1 MKDQKDDF
9 WDIASLLPPKT
20 KRKTPAFADEIHTVP
35 LEIAGDAPS
44 ATNKADR
51 RLSFAENENELRETS
66 YEPKNPFIEKVVVG
80 ERVRTL
86 CLFSGFREEALALRR
101 EKGTPCPFAPF
112 FSYIPQFYQ
121 MTAAQKAYYL
131 YFRDEADAGRY
142 IDTSQSYFWLYIYE
156 IINLTDHI
164 PPEIGIRR
172 MAGAWAAYRRL
183 LPSIDKN
190 MSRWVA
196 DYGLVNGVSCP
207 PDVTRPFLK
216 DILQTA
222 TLKEFYLDGAGNGEE
237 AHREAV
243 LSITSAY
250 DYKTGRHAEGAAGDA
265 IRLHVGRAAG
275 LVLADLMKEKGKG
288 PSYERIEKRYEA
300 FHGALNATE
309 RRLEIAVTY
318 RSVTATEEWRLTLT
332 SAVKYAENKVRA
344 AFSIKS
350 RLSALGL
357 PERYKRMMDDYFAS
371 HLKKPQKASIEPP
384 PAYEVLYDAEEKGI
398 SVSAAGEIE
407 RASWENTWRLIPE
420 DEREEACY
428 VPSSE
433 PSAEEPLP
441 LLSRE
446 ENDFLRLAF
455 EENEAAAVSYAV
467 KAGFL
472 PLSACEKINGVFSD
486 LLGDIVFEIT
496 GDDFTVIREY
506 ETEVQAFL
514 SSASDYE

>member
-1 MKDQKDDF
+1 MEDQKDAF
-9 WDIASLLPPKT
+9 WDIASLLPPKN
-20 KRKTPAFADEIHTVP
+20 KKKTPLFADKIHPVSVEI
-35 LEIAGDAPS
+35 EGDAPS
-44 ATNKADR
+44 ATEKADR
-51 RLSFAENENELRETS
+51 RLSFAENENAFCETS
-66 YEPKNPFIEKVVVG
+66 YVAENPFIEKVVIR
-80 ERVRTL
+80 ERVRSL
-86 CLFSGFREEALALRR
+86 CLFVGFREEAMALRR
-101 EKGTPCPFAPF
+101 EKGTPCPFTPF

-121 MTAAQKAYYL
+121 MTPAQKAYYL

-156 IINLTDHI
+156 IINLTDYI
-164 PPEIGIRR
+164 SPDVGIRR
-172 MAGAWAAYRRL
+172 MAGAWAAYRSL

-196 DYGLVNGVSCP
+196 DYGLVNGVLCP
-207 PDVTRPFLK
+207 SDVTRPFLK
-216 DILQTA
+216 DILQISA
-222 TLKEFYLDGAGNGEE
+222 FKEFYLDGAGEEEE

-250 DYKTGRHAEGAAGDA
+250 DYKSSRYAEGEIGNA

-275 LVLADLMKEKGKG
+275 LVLADLMKEKGQG

-300 FHGALNATE
+300 FHGALNATD
-309 RRLEIAVTY
+309 RSLEIAVTY
-318 RSVTATEEWRLTLT
+318 RSVTATEEWRLILT

-344 AFSIKS
+344 AFSVKS

-357 PERYKRMMDDYFAS
+357 PERYKKMMDAYFAS
-371 HLKKPQKASIEPP
+371 HLKKPQRTPIEPP

-420 DEREEACY
+420 EEREEACP
-428 VPSSE
+428 VPAPE
-433 PSAEEPLP
+433 TSAEEPAR

-446 ENDFLRLAF
+446 EAHFLRLAF
-455 EENEAAAVSYAV
+455 EENEAAAVSYAA
-467 KAGFL
+467 KGGFL
-472 PLSACEKINGVFSD
+472 PLSACERINGVFSD
-486 LLGDIVFEIT
+486 LLGDVVLEIT

-514 SSASDYE
+514 SSVSEYE